1 MKRYIKFV
9 LYYVKKTVKLAIPGR
24 VVAQLRLHPQS
35 RYVRWNVDVYPTD
48 QRDLGRWVD
57 TTPDTYRIR
66 LDSPMA
72 HPETGQIE
80 VLTDPS
86 FPADDSVRDR
96 AVQLLGDTW
105 LAAVV
110 AGDTD
115 RPRTVN
121 RSRVEPTVGPRLVAI
136 RREILEEV
144 GGLPPG
150 QHPLPGLLQRIRD
163 AGHPYGLIP
172 LPQSRAPVV
181 RSDPI
186 EAEPVVVVSLVP
198 MHDIGGGA
206 RSAQIALEMLRQGY
220 HVTYV
225 SHFRAEESVDLGL
238 RFVHPNLE
246 QHHWDDFDPS
256 NLLTRCSGPG
266 TILVEAPAK
275 PLIDAAAQFDAAG
288 WRVVY
293 DIIDDWSDPALGGL
307 FYDPEH
313 ERRLLAMADRV
324 VASAPDL
331 VERARRLGY
340 ECDLVPNAVNA
351 AVFGVDLPLRPDDL
365 PEAAVVIGYH
375 GSLYGDWFDWDS
387 LRRVAEAF
395 PEAALVVIGDDKA
408 GHPEMPANV
417 RFLGLKPVTA
427 LPGYLQRFDV
437 GLLSFKLNETTH
449 AVSPLKVYEYLASG
463 VPVAAPPL
471 RSLEGLDGIVTHS
484 DLLEAVRRAL
494 RAPRPD
500 RAAALQA
507 HSWTDR
513 VNRIMG
519 ADRAPSVPAA
529 SILSRLPV
537 HWEARDRLVRPS

>member
-1 MKRYIKFV
+1 MRRLLFM
-9 LYYVKKTVKLAIPGR
+9 LKKVIRPLIPD
-24 VVAQLRLHPQS
+24 RLMARIRMRQHS
-35 RYVRWNVDVYPTD
+35 RHVRWNVDIFTPDRRVAN
-48 QRDLGRWVD
+48 RWKD
-57 TTPDTYRIR
+57 CTPDTYRVR
-66 LDSPMA
+66 LVLPSGDPSPGVTVVTDDDRPTPAGLSDEAMRLLNDPFLGA
-72 HPETGQIE
+72 VIAGE
-80 VLTDPS
+80 TDP
-86 FPADDSVRDR
+86 
-96 AVQLLGDTW
+96 
-105 LAAVV
+105 
-110 AGDTD
+110 
-115 RPRTVN
+115 PRIVN
-121 RSRVEPTVGPRLVAI
+121 MRRSEPEVGPRLIAI
-136 RREILEEV
+136 RDEVLKEV
-144 GGLPPG
+144 GGIPEG
-150 QHPLPGLLQRIRD
+150 DTPLPVLHDRLRQ
-163 AGHPYGLIP
+163 AGHPVGLIP
-172 LPQSRAPVV
+172 LPRTGAPTRRADRITLPTV
-181 RSDPI
+181 I
-186 EAEPVVVVSLVP
+186 IFALVP

-206 RSAQIALEMLRQGY
+206 RSTQLALELLRQGY
-220 HVTYV
+220 HVVLATVY
-225 SHFRAEESVDLGL
+225 ESQESLDLGL
-238 RFVHPNLE
+238 RFIHPELE
-246 QHHWDDFDPS
+246 QYSIPKFDLQS
-256 NLLTRCSGPG
+256 ILDRAAQPG
-266 TILVEAPAK
+266 LVLVEAPTPDLVELARTAK
-275 PLIDAAAQFDAAG
+275 NRG
-288 WRVVY
+288 WEVIY
-293 DIIDDWSDPALGGL
+293 DIVDDWSDPSLGGEW
-307 FYDPEH
+307 FEPEI
-313 ERRLLAMADRV
+313 EATLVGVSDRV

-331 VERARRLGY
+331 VARAKRLGADA
-340 ECDLVPNAVNA
+340 ELIPNAVNA

-408 GHPEMPANV
+408 GHPGMPANV